1 MSGIKNTLQFGD
13 SKGNIFHKENLG
25 THVAGDSLTEIP
37 PSTTSSSG
45 NYHFKPEG
53 VLQIAN
59 FSGGQTGG
67 VEFWNGSTTEPPKKL
82 LSIKRDGITC
92 EKINTESMKVNQDL
106 NFISNYPVGIEC
118 AFNENTFTTG
128 ILAQNKDSADASS
141 VSILLTN
148 NLGTDS
154 AYYGGLTMFSSNT
167 VPAYGFPSI
176 KNAISL
182 NSQSSSVVIS
192 PWNGQQHGTADENG
206 NIIFTYNGG
215 SNAHIINNYGQLIL
229 GADNP
234 DYSGMTYGGDNGGTD
249 SVLTSDGTNGLKWS
263 KTLTFDDGVDKSVL
277 SSTNLTFNDIPY
289 TRNMVNSS
297 LIYSSAA
304 IYADSNADS
313 TYPPATNLLIRNTF
327 GYNGWAFI
335 NTASGS
341 KFNYFFSLQSP
352 NTTLA
357 DIKGVTFNYFNETQ
371 TSNDYQ
377 IFCTIYT
384 IPQSGDT
391 NFYHSKRNYI
401 FDQTITPTINTAYQ
415 ACVLV
420 DKSLVS
426 YYSETQIQYELD
438 TLNQVGPFLP
448 DEKILAITLSSDSSC
463 PTASM
468 SVVLS
473 KICIIMD
480 SFTKEGIFIC
490 P

>member
-25 THVAGDSLTEIP
+25 THVAGDSLMEIP

-45 NYHFKPEG
+45 NYHFNSEG
-53 VLQIAN
+53 ILQIAN

-67 VEFWNGSTTEPPKKL
+67 VEIWNGSSTEPPKKL

-92 EKINTESMKVNQDL
+92 EKI
-106 NFISNYPVGIEC
+106 I
-118 AFNENTFTTG
+118 TTDG
-128 ILAQNKDSADASS
+128 NNSA
-141 VSILLTN
+141 
-148 NLGTDS
+148 
-154 AYYGGLTMFSSNT
+154 
-167 VPAYGFPSI
+167 
-176 KNAISL
+176 
-182 NSQSSSVVIS
+182 
-192 PWNGQQHGTADENG
+192 
-206 NIIFTYNGG
+206 
-215 SNAHIINNYGQLIL
+215 
-229 GADNP
+229 
-234 DYSGMTYGGDNGGTD
+234 
-249 SVLTSDGTNGLKWS
+249 VL
-263 KTLTFDDGVDKSVL
+263 
-277 SSTNLTFNDIPY
+277 STNLTFNDIPY

-304 IYADSNADS
+304 IYADSS
-313 TYPPATNLLIRNTF
+313 YPPATNLLIRNTF

-335 NTASGS
+335 NTHPGS
-341 KFNYFFSLQSP
+341 KFNYYFSPQTP
-352 NTTLA
+352 TTTVA

-384 IPQSGDT
+384 IPQPGDVT
-391 NFYHSKRNYI
+391 FHSKRNYI

-463 PTASM
+463 PTSSM
-468 SVVLS
+468 SIVLS

-480 SFTKEGIFIC
+480 NFTKEGIFIC